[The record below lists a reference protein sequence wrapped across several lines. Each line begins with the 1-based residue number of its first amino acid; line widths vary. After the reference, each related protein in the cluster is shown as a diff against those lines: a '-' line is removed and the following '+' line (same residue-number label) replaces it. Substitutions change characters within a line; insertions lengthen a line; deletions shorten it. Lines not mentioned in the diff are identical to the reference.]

1 MPTPSTFDEIFIET
15 LGITGISIAAASTI
29 PPSGTS
35 IGSIIRLGQEVPAL
49 ASEPV
54 YDGAARLVSVFRATL
69 DEAGRPQAQYVWLY
83 NDINCHLHQRRST
96 MNTAIQSTGAAG
108 SGGSGG
114 SGASSQIEELSKMTT
129 FKNKEKNAKRQL
141 RNMRIYMGALLFAL
155 VLFTFGLYALTMGYT
170 GMDKSTARTLNI
182 GLSATVLL
190 TVLLYSIFNAIRSMR
205 IEEMFE
211 ADNCRV
217 FTVDN
222 VSTANT
228 VLRDSMQSY
237 LTDAKVLAD
246 SRNLLSE
253 TGDMRAATLAT
264 NVLNDNDNLNYL
276 NMRRYELVNFKLRYS
291 DFNIRYLLYGFVMVS
306 ILGLVRGST
315 VDDGPMAG
323 LFKLVTIVLVLVYFT
338 SYAMH
343 FKNNQLRKRYNFEQL
358 YWNSNN
364 LSKIQDN

>member
-1 MPTPSTFDEIFIET
+1 
-15 LGITGISIAAASTI
+15 
-29 PPSGTS
+29 
-35 IGSIIRLGQEVPAL
+35 
-49 ASEPV
+49 
-54 YDGAARLVSVFRATL
+54 
-69 DEAGRPQAQYVWLY
+69 
-83 NDINCHLHQRRST
+83 
-96 MNTAIQSTGAAG
+96 
-108 SGGSGG
+108 
-114 SGASSQIEELSKMTT
+114 MTT

-205 IEEMFE
+205 IEEMFDVE
-211 ADNCRV
+211 SPCRV

-228 VLRDSMQSY
+228 VLRESMQTY
-237 LTDAKVLAD
+237 LTDAKVLTE
-246 SRNLLSE
+246 SRNLLSQS
-253 TGDMRAATLAT
+253 GDMRGATLVT

-276 NMRRYELVNFKLRYS
+276 NMRRYELVNFKLQYS

-315 VDDGPMAG
+315 VDEGPMAG